1 MSDNKLAS
9 EWKRT
14 VAVYRA
20 AVDSWND
27 AARQT
32 FERNHWASI
41 EGSMSSLLKLIDA
54 AESLAHD
61 AKRLSPGGGSR

>member
-27 AARQT
+27 AARQA
-32 FERNHWASI
+32 FERNHWESI

-61 AKRLSPGGGSR
+61 AKRLSPRGG